1 MRPSRVGKVASE
13 PAGDGG
19 SQPRRPAEGVDDLH
33 LLHRLAAD
41 AVARQPDT
49 EAVLAGVR
57 EQAPLGVLA
66 PRGGPLARHFAE
78 LAETARL
85 VQSEAARD
93 YADALYRLLSYHAEL
108 LRQALH
114 LSAAWW
120 ASERL
125 AVERQRLQGLSS
137 PGAKLRDLER
147 ELREVLNLERELQ
160 EPGEQGRA

>member
-1 MRPSRVGKVASE
+1 MRPFRVGKVVSE
-13 PAGDGG
+13 PAGGGG
-19 SQPRRPAEGVDDLH
+19 SQPRRPAAVEELQ
-33 LLHRLAAD
+33 LLHRLAVD

-66 PRGGPLARHFAE
+66 PRGGPLARHFTE

-85 VQSEAARD
+85 VQGEAARD
-93 YADALYRLLSYHAEL
+93 YADVLYRLLSYHAEL

-125 AVERQRLQGLSS
+125 AVERQRLQGLGS

-147 ELREVLNLERELQ
+147 ELREVLDLERELQ
-160 EPGEQGRA
+160 EPGQQGRT

>member
-1 MRPSRVGKVASE
+1 MRPLRVGKVASE

-19 SQPRRPAEGVDDLH
+19 SQPRRPAAVVEELH

-57 EQAPLGVLA
+57 QQASLGVLA

-85 VQSEAARD
+85 VQGDAARG
-93 YADALYRLLSYHAEL
+93 YADVLYRLLSYHAEL
-108 LRQALH
+108 LRQALE

-120 ASERL
+120 TSERL
-125 AVERQRLQGLSS
+125 AVERRRLQGLGA
-137 PGAKLRDLER
+137 PGAKLRELER
-147 ELREVLNLERELQ
+147 ELREVLDLERELQ
-160 EPGEQGRA
+160 EERT